1 MKQKLILIL
10 FLLSMATSTLSFA
23 QSYNSNISEREKNDC
38 LFMIHAVSKVFTSRP
53 DSTTD
58 EGIQKYFVR
67 NYNLIKELRDY
78 ATVRDYNPE
87 IIDFLNSN
95 LNFYAKCYNLITEI
109 INLKNRDYS
118 EEIQQG
124 AKNASFNAGYNIG
137 QATAANGGTV
147 GDAMALSMLAGPFA
161 AAAGAENVKNEIIRR
176 VNTRSQENVN
186 EMTRT
191 IRQTAQSNM
200 SKINLIRRKMNWPMY
215 YGGAMTYTPYLSDNP
230 NSSYP
235 LDGPDLAQYSKVQFK
250 TNPFARAELLKG
262 HLNNMTSKEYADEQ
276 IQKCI
281 DLIPPG
287 NVFNRY
293 RQEIKNSLVY
303 DVTSFSKP
311 GMKIYLDNEGII
323 SELQSQDGKG
333 NLVPNPDS
341 SKGDVISFIYL
352 DDGSSQITETFRF
365 AKGDNR
371 LYSRITILNK
381 NGYAVKVIHKNENG
395 DYFKLNNNIVGWTF
409 INDNN
414 GNPVCMKYIDKDGN
428 ASPDSS
434 GVCEERRKFNSA
446 GQLVMATFHDKNG
459 NLCVDKEK
467 IAGYEIEYDASG
479 NLQKH
484 PLDNNLNRISPCV
497 LIKEVLPN
505 SEAARVG
512 IKAGDVIV
520 KYNNKTVRS
529 VDDFIELTDMSEM
542 WKTLSSDND
551 ANSDD
556 AEKKTIIINHN
567 GKVKE
572 FKVKPGKIGVKIR
585 NATLPPEMRK
595 PI

>member
-1 MKQKLILIL
+1 MKQKMILIL
-10 FLLSMATSTLSFA
+10 FLLSMATSTLTFA

-58 EGIQKYFVR
+58 DGIQKYFVR

-95 LNFYAKCYNLITEI
+95 LNFYAKGYNLITEI

-176 VNTRSQENVN
+176 VNSRSQENVN

-215 YGGAMTYTPYLSDNP
+215 YGGAMLYYPLLTDNP
-230 NSSYP
+230 DGTYP
-235 LDGPDLAQYSKVQFK
+235 LDGPDLAQYWTVQIK
-250 TNPFARAELLKG
+250 TNPFLRAEVLKRF
-262 HLNNMTSKEYADEQ
+262 MSQMPSKGYADEQ
-276 IQKCI
+276 IQKCL
-281 DLIPPG
+281 DLIPYG
-287 NVFNRY
+287 NAFNSFRE
-293 RQEIKNSLVY
+293 EIRNSLVY
-303 DVTSFSKP
+303 NANDFSKP
-311 GMKIYLDNEGII
+311 GIKVFFNNDGKI
-323 SELQSQDGKG
+323 SERQSQDGKG
-333 NLVPNPDS
+333 NIVPNPDP
-341 SKGDVISFIYL
+341 SKGDIIKYKYF
-352 DDGSSQITETFRF
+352 DDNTCLITETFNF
-365 AKGDNR
+365 IKEENH
-371 LYSRITILNK
+371 LHTRISTTDV
-381 NGYAVKVIHKNENG
+381 NGYTIKVIHKNENG
-395 DYFKLNNNIVGWTF
+395 DYLKLNGDVVGWSVV
-409 INDNN
+409 NDKN
-414 GNPVCMKYIDKDGN
+414 GNPLSVKFIDKNENYCSDQFGI
-428 ASPDSS
+428 
-434 GVCEERRKFNSA
+434 CEIKRKFNSN
-446 GQLVMATFHDKNG
+446 GQLIIRTYHDKNG
-459 NLCVDKEK
+459 SICVNDRQVAGSEYEYDKE
-467 IAGYEIEYDASG
+467 G
-479 NLQKH
+479 NQKEFE
-484 PLDNNLNRISPCV
+484 LDKNLNRIPQCV
-497 LIKEVLPN
+497 LIIEVLPD

-520 KYNNKTVRS
+520 KYNNKTIRS
-529 VDDFIELTDMSEM
+529 VNDFIELTDMSEM

-556 AEKKTIIINHN
+556 AEKKAIIINRN

-572 FKVKPGKIGVKIR
+572 FKVKPGKIGVKIH